1 MSLEIGMIVAHKSD
15 ENIKH
20 RWLGAHLW
28 EKGEQKYFLMLENE
42 KRGERSHG
50 GFQFDSDKALVFS
63 AHRVNNN
70 GITEHNV
77 FNCVIEGKHLTKAKM
92 RRAAKKF
99 IDSLNEFA
107 SEKIDISCF

>member
-1 MSLEIGMIVAHKSD
+1 MALEIGMIIAHKSD

-28 EKGEQKYFLMLENE
+28 EGGESKYFLMLENE

-50 GFQFDSDKALVFS
+50 GFEYASDKALVFS
-63 AHRVNNN
+63 VHRVNKD
-70 GITEHNV
+70 GIVEHNV
-77 FNCVIEGKHLTKAKM
+77 YNCIVDGERLTKAKM

-99 IDSLNEFA
+99 TDSLNESA
-107 SEKIDISCF
+107 SEESVA